1 MVIDKSTKA
10 LVIAPH
16 ADDEAFGCGGTI
28 AKLTSQGAWVY
39 LIVVTMGYDYKLDNH
54 KMRVN
59 ELGNSKDILGIQKCD
74 YVYPGRDGYLDKV
87 SQADM
92 IREFDKIL
100 DEYHFDYLFFP
111 YPSHHQDHIA
121 VQSAV
126 IAALRPGAHKVIPNI
141 LMYEYTYPSWS
152 NDDTPK
158 GRYYVEIPQRFMN
171 RKTKAIES
179 YQSQLRKF
187 PHPVSVE
194 AALALAR
201 VRGMAINVEYAEM
214 FYVVQMVGEI

>member
-59 ELGNSKDILGIQKCD
+59 ETMGYDYKLDNHKMRVNELGNSKDILGIQKCD
-74 YVYPGRDGYLDKV
+74 YVYPGRDGHLDKV

-100 DEYHFDYLFFP
+100 DEHHFDYSWCSQGNP
-111 YPSHHQDHIA
+111 EYPD
-121 VQSAV
+121 V
-126 IAALRPGAHKVIPNI
+126 
-141 LMYEYTYPSWS
+141 
-152 NDDTPK
+152 
-158 GRYYVEIPQRFMN
+158 
-171 RKTKAIES
+171 
-179 YQSQLRKF
+179 
-187 PHPVSVE
+187 
-194 AALALAR
+194 
-201 VRGMAINVEYAEM
+201 
-214 FYVVQMVGEI
+214 